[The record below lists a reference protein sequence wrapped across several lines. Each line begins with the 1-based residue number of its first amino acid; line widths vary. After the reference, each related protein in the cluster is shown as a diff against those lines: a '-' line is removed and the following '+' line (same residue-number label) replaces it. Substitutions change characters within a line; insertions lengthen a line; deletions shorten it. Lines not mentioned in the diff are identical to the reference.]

1 MFRFS
6 LLLVFFSLLVP
17 VFHCSAAEAPLAPHL
32 VVERPDFDFGK
43 TWNGLKVKH
52 SFVLRNDGNA
62 ALVIDRVRSSC
73 GCTVAL
79 LSDREI
85 PPGGEVEL
93 SATFDPTRFHGNVVK
108 TLYVYSNDP
117 AFKVVQLYLRGT
129 VIDAIKAEPSR
140 IDLGHMASDETKDYT
155 VTLTNQSG
163 EQLTFLPP
171 HTSNKEVSAEI
182 TPQTVEAG
190 AVAQLKLKIEAPEDR
205 NRLNAYVVIQS
216 TSERAAELRLPIFAI
231 IKRAADKQ

>member
-1 MFRFS
+1 MSRFS
-6 LLLVFFSLLVP
+6 LLLVFFVLFVP
-17 VFHCSAAEAPLAPHL
+17 VSYCFAAEAPLAPHL

-43 TWNGLKVKH
+43 TWNGLKVQH
-52 SFVLRNDGNA
+52 SFVLRNEGSA
-62 ALVIDRVRSSC
+62 PLVIDRVRSSC

-85 PPGGEVEL
+85 LPGEEAEL

-140 IDLGHMASDETKDYT
+140 IDLGHMASDETKDYI

-171 HTSNKEVSAEI
+171 RTSNKEVSAEI
-182 TPQTVEAG
+182 TPQVVAAG
-190 AVAQLKLKIEAPEDR
+190 AAAQLKLKIEAPEDR